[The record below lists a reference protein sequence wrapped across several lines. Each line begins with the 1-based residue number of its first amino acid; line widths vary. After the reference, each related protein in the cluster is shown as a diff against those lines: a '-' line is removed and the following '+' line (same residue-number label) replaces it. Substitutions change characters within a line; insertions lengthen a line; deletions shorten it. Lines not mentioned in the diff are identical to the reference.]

1 MAVFVLDRSGRPPQE
16 ADDCSHYWHPVELDG
31 VQMWKCLH
39 CGYMCED
46 EMREEEND
54 IEQQ

>member
-1 MAVFVLDRSGRPPQE
+1 MAVFVL
-16 ADDCSHYWHPVELDG
+16 DDCSHYWHPVERDG

-46 EMREEEND
+46 EMREEEDNG